1 MMNKIEATKYILQ
14 QLCEWY
20 YALNPSKRVDDKN
33 DLSVL
38 KALKLIFF
46 LATVG
51 EDGRTLLGNP
61 FDKFVA
67 MPLGPVEVGAYNFFL
82 ANDSIIN
89 NSKVNSSALND
100 IDLNDQDKEL
110 IKDVIQA
117 LKEKNIDLI
126 NQDAFYLV
134 DLTHE
139 WTCWIDR
146 YREAKAG
153 GAKSKPI
160 SVDDIKN
167 STRRFY
173 TY

>member
-1 MMNKIEATKYILQ
+1 MNKNEATKYILQ

-38 KALKLIFF
+38 KVLKLIFF
-46 LATVG
+46 ISTVAK
-51 EDGRTLLGNP
+51 DGYSLLGNP

-67 MPLGPVEVGAYNFFL
+67 MPLGPVETDVYQFFL
-82 ANDSIIN
+82 SNSAIIN
-89 NSKVNSSALND
+89 YSKVNSDSLVN
-100 IDLNDQDKEL
+100 IDLSAADKHLVDNVIEEL
-110 IKDVIQA
+110 K
-117 LKEKNIDLI
+117 KKNIELI

-139 WTCWIDR
+139 WTCWKNR
-146 YREAKAG
+146 YEEAKAM

>member
-1 MMNKIEATKYILQ
+1 MMNKNEATKYILQ

-20 YALNPSKRVDDKN
+20 YTLNPSKRVDDKN

-38 KALKLIFF
+38 KVLKLVFF
-46 LATVG
+46 LSTVG
-51 EDGRTLLGNP
+51 DEDKTLLGNP

-67 MPLGPVEVGAYNFFL
+67 MPLGPVETDVYQFFL
-82 ANDSIIN
+82 DNSAIIN
-89 NSKVNSSALND
+89 YSKVNSESLSN
-100 IDLNDQDKEL
+100 IDLTVGDKRLIDNAIEEL
-110 IKDVIQA
+110 K
-117 LKEKNIDLI
+117 KKNIELI

-139 WTCWIDR
+139 WTCWINR
-146 YREAKAG
+146 YNEAKAI